1 MLPKTYLIGVAF
13 GVIAVTAESA
23 TVCDTVD
30 NDSDPFDVGT
40 YSACGASSSDLS
52 GVWMI
57 VSDYNLETSYFGMT
71 WNESRRQRQ
80 TVQILDNQDGTITV
94 SDCGFLG
101 YGYEY
106 TLSTSANELKLVGDQ
121 VVDFSLEI
129 VNNTQLSGSV
139 VSRASV
145 WGTSIDVISNYA
157 EATKLRDLT
166 APVVTLG
173 DLSSEYGP
181 VDKKKMLN
189 NWQIACFKNTA
200 YDIEY
205 TYLDGST
212 ERRVYENTDLYA
224 AESVENGI
232 AGDALALFSISE
244 PTLNEELRAEFNLAE
259 RNDVNGE
266 ADNVNIDY
274 VEDANNHLSG
284 GASIQDED
292 RALVSADI
300 KFNFSL

>member
-106 TLSTSANELKLVGDQ
+106 TLSTSANELTLVGHQ
-121 VVDFSLEI
+121 VVDFSLQI

-181 VDKKKMLN
+181 VDKKKMVN

-205 TYLDGST
+205 TYLDRST

-274 VEDANNHLSG
+274 LADSNSHLSG
-284 GASIQDED
+284 GASIQDGD